1 MKRVVVY
8 IALFVGVFVQAQ
20 SSEELF
26 SQGNKL
32 YQEGEYSKAID
43 IYDEIE
49 AKNIESA
56 DLYFNIGNCYYKM
69 NKVAPSI
76 YYFEK
81 ALKLD
86 PTHSDAAFNLEFAKR
101 MTIDAIEELPKTF
114 IQKISENVIQK
125 LPFDSWAL
133 FAVIASF
140 LVAIFFLLYYF
151 SGSSKKKLFYFNM
164 SLLALVMLIITV
176 TFAFSSFNIAKKD
189 RPAIIFA
196 EKAEIKNAP
205 TLKSEDAFELHEGT
219 KVQILDELD
228 GWKKIKIA
236 DGKIGWIYEKDIR
249 EI

>member
-114 IQKISENVIQK
+114 IQKI
-125 LPFDSWAL
+125 
-133 FAVIASF
+133 
-140 LVAIFFLLYYF
+140 
-151 SGSSKKKLFYFNM
+151 
-164 SLLALVMLIITV
+164 
-176 TFAFSSFNIAKKD
+176 
-189 RPAIIFA
+189 
-196 EKAEIKNAP
+196 
-205 TLKSEDAFELHEGT
+205 
-219 KVQILDELD
+219 
-228 GWKKIKIA
+228 
-236 DGKIGWIYEKDIR
+236 
-249 EI
+249 